1 MNKEL
6 FNRII
11 SSLILLPTVF
21 VIFYEGSIIL
31 NFFLLICFIISI
43 AEWNNLSKNFFVK
56 FCGALF
62 LFISFCSI
70 FFIRNMTDFNL
81 NIEYLMLILSVCIC
95 TDTGGFIFGKFFK
108 GPKLTKISPN
118 KTYSGV
124 VGSFICPIVIIS
136 SLVVLFEKEQNII
149 LLFNTNTYFLIFIIF
164 ISFVSQC
171 GDLLI
176 SFFKRLSQKKDTGK
190 IIPGHGGLL
199 DRIDGMIFAFPFA
212 YLAYYFFL
220 L

>member
-6 FNRII
+6 LNRII
-11 SSLILLPTVF
+11 SSVILLPTVF
-21 VIFYEGSIIL
+21 IIFYEGSIVL
-31 NFFLLICFIISI
+31 NCFLFISFIISI
-43 AEWNNLSKNFFVK
+43 VEWNNLSRNLFVK

-62 LFISFCSI
+62 LFISFYSI
-70 FFIRNMTDFNL
+70 FLIRNMTDFNL
-81 NIEYLMLILSVCIC
+81 NIDYLILILSICIC

-124 VGSFICPIVIIS
+124 VGSFMLPLVILSFLIVA
-136 SLVVLFEKEQNII
+136 LEKEQNII
-149 LLFNTNTYFLIFIIF
+149 LLFKTNTNFLIFIIS
-164 ISFVSQC
+164 ISIVSQF
-171 GDLLI
+171 GDLII
-176 SFFKRLSQKKDTGK
+176 SLFKRLSQKKDTGR

-212 YLAYYFFL
+212 YLIYYFFL

>member
-1 MNKEL
+1 MTKEL

-11 SSLILLPTVF
+11 SSLILIPTVF
-21 VIFYEGSIIL
+21 IIFYEGSIIL

-56 FCGALF
+56 FCGVLF

-70 FFIRNMTDFNL
+70 FLIRSMADFNL

-124 VGSFICPIVIIS
+124 VGSFIFPLVIIS

-149 LLFNTNTYFLIFIIF
+149 LLFNTNTYFLIFIIS

-212 YLAYYFFL
+212 YLAYYLFL

>member
-21 VIFYEGSIIL
+21 IIFYEGSIIL

-56 FCGALF
+56 FCGVLF

-70 FFIRNMTDFNL
+70 FLIRNMTDFNL

-124 VGSFICPIVIIS
+124 VGSFIFPIVIIS

-149 LLFNTNTYFLIFIIF
+149 LLFNTNTYFLIFIIS
-164 ISFVSQC
+164 ISLVSQC

-199 DRIDGMIFAFPFA
+199 DRVDGMIFAFPFS
-212 YLAYYFFL
+212 YLAYYLFL